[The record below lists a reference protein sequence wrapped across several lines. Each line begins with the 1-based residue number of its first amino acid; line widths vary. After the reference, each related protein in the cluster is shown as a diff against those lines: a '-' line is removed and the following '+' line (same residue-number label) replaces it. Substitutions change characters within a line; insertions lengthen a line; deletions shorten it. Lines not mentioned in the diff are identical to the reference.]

1 MYVYEGRIQTMK
13 KILISTMIVLLL
25 ATGCGKVPK
34 LENGQEAVVTLK
46 GGDIAVD
53 ALYEE
58 LKDKY
63 ALNILINMVDSQILE
78 KLYPTDDEEKDY
90 IKNQIET
97 IKYYYENYY
106 KEQFSSWQ
114 EYLTQNG
121 VENEAELEEN
131 IALTY
136 KRNLAVENYAKS
148 LVTEKEIKKYYQDE
162 IFGDI
167 SASHILITP
176 DVEDDATADE
186 KKAAEQKALKT
197 AKEIITKLKNGEDFA
212 ELAKK
217 YSDDKSNSASGGK
230 LGDFNHGQM
239 VEEFEKAAKELK
251 VGSYSTTPVKTEYGY
266 HIILKTAQKDK
277 PALEEVKDDII
288 EDIAA
293 EKISKDETLEVT
305 ALVELR
311 KEYEIEIQDKNLKDQ
326 YDSYVESNTK

>member
-1 MYVYEGRIQTMK
+1 MK
-13 KILISTMIVLLL
+13 KILLSTLIVLLL
-25 ATGCGKVPK
+25 TTGCGKVPK

-46 GGDIAVD
+46 NGDISVD

-63 ALNILINMVDSQILE
+63 ALNILVNMVDTQILE
-78 KLYPTDDEEKDY
+78 KLYPTDDEEKKY

-106 KEQFSSWQ
+106 KEQYSSWE

-121 VENEAELEEN
+121 VANEKELEEN

-136 KRNLAVENYAKS
+136 KRSLAVKEYS
-148 LVTEKEIKKYYQDE
+148 EGLVTEKEIKKYYQDE

-167 SASHILITP
+167 SASHILISP
-176 DVEDDATADE
+176 DVENDATAAE
-186 KKAAEQKALKT
+186 KKKAEEKALKT

-212 ELAKK
+212 KLAKE
-217 YSDDKSNSASGGK
+217 YSDDESNSASGGK

-239 VEEFEKAAKELK
+239 VEEFEKAARELK
-251 VGSYSTTPVKTEYGY
+251 VGSYSTTPVKTKFGY

-277 PALEEVKDDII
+277 PALEEVKEDII
-288 EDIAA
+288 EKIAE
-293 EKISKDETLEVT
+293 EKLSKDETLEVK

-311 KEYEIEIQDKNLKDQ
+311 KKYDIKIQDKNLKDQ
-326 YDSYVESNTK
+326 YESYVESNTK

>member
-1 MYVYEGRIQTMK
+1 MK
-13 KILISTMIVLLL
+13 KILLSTMIILLV

-34 LENGQEAVVTLK
+34 LENGQEAIVTLK
-46 GGDIAVD
+46 EGNISVD
-53 ALYEE
+53 SLYEE
-58 LKDKY
+58 MKDSY
-63 ALNILINMVDSQILE
+63 ALNLLINMVDTQILE

-90 IKNQIET
+90 VKNQVET

-106 KEQFSSWQ
+106 KEQYSSFEQ
-114 EYLTQNG
+114 YLTENG
-121 VENEAELEEN
+121 VANEAELKEN

-136 KRNLAVENYAKS
+136 KRNLAVEKYAKS

-176 DVEDDATADE
+176 DVKEGATDAE
-186 KKAAEQKALKT
+186 KKDAEAKALKT

-212 ELAKK
+212 KLAKE
-217 YSDDKSNSASGGK
+217 YSDDESNSASGGK

-239 VEEFEKAAKELK
+239 VEEFEDAARKLK
-251 VGSYSTTPVKTEYGY
+251 VGSYSTTPVKTQYGY

-277 PALEEVKDDII
+277 PTLEDVKEDII
-288 EDIAA
+288 EDIAN
-293 EKISKDETLEVT
+293 KKLTDDQTLQTT

-311 KEYEIEIQDKNLKDQ
+311 KEHGMEIQDKNLKDQ
-326 YDSYVESNTK
+326 YKAYVQNNTK